1 MFKKYVY
8 LFLVCYLFAQ
18 GVEAQITFDK
28 EYPYVDS
35 RQRSVISFS
44 RDDGYI
50 ILASGNDYITIV
62 KTDLA
67 GDTLWVKYLDI
78 GVPSTYDIGYIESAC
93 SDEEDNMYLKT
104 YLTDYDLLKI
114 DSVGN
119 FIWGVNFPEYYPVWQ
134 VGPIY
139 RNNFLWAVFKE
150 SPNKY
155 YLYKINP
162 VNGGAAWRTEICN
175 SPGWALTSFT
185 MNENG
190 DAAASVVDS
199 YEAPYFTEYNNR
211 IYIKPADSSNFT
223 YKTLYLCNDET
234 YIEKLRYTGNELCG
248 IARYPNASAPMDYS
262 CYTRF
267 TPSCNILLEEV
278 ISFDSDGSWVT
289 TYNLNPD
296 GDAVLNSQYIILI
309 VFGILNC

>member
-93 SDEEDNMYLKT
+93 SDEEHCD
-104 YLTDYDLLKI
+104 
-114 DSVGN
+114 
-119 FIWGVNFPEYYPVWQ
+119 
-134 VGPIY
+134 
-139 RNNFLWAVFKE
+139 
-150 SPNKY
+150 
-155 YLYKINP
+155 
-162 VNGGAAWRTEICN
+162 EICVF
-175 SPGWALTSFT
+175 S
-185 MNENG
+185 
-190 DAAASVVDS
+190 
-199 YEAPYFTEYNNR
+199 
-211 IYIKPADSSNFT
+211 
-223 YKTLYLCNDET
+223 
-234 YIEKLRYTGNELCG
+234 
-248 IARYPNASAPMDYS
+248 
-262 CYTRF
+262 
-267 TPSCNILLEEV
+267 
-278 ISFDSDGSWVT
+278 
-289 TYNLNPD
+289 
-296 GDAVLNSQYIILI
+296 I
-309 VFGILNC
+309 V